1 MNRKIAKLHLGGRG
15 FAAVSLGV
23 ARGLGMTSPDS
34 SSRLFSRER
43 LVWMRGVSPRNSFSC

>member
-1 MNRKIAKLHLGGRG
+1 MNRKIAKLYLGGRG

-23 ARGLGMTSPDS
+23 ARGLGMTSADS

-43 LVWMRGVSPRNSFSC
+43 LVWMRGVSRRNSFSC